1 MFVNKF
7 PDRTISV
14 EGKEYL
20 YFGGTGYLGLST
32 NPEFQKILTESMIT
46 WGSFYGSSRSSNIKL
61 SIFNTAET
69 FFAKQIGTEDAV
81 TTSSGTLAGKLVVEY
96 LSKSDY
102 TFYHYPKTHPAILH
116 SKSAPL
122 FIDGKLH
129 PNVLNKTPE
138 AIVITVDAVL
148 ALEVEPTSFEFL
160 NDMPSE
166 KRITLVVDESHSLGI
181 FGKHGEGIFKSIS
194 NDTLVRKI
202 MVSSLGKALGLSGG
216 IIASDTAFIE
226 AIKVETLF
234 VSSSCANA
242 GYLEAFMQSQ
252 YLIQQQHKKLKENLA
267 FLFDDFKPKSSFKF
281 SKNYPVIYCNEAN
294 FYDNLFK
301 KNIIITNFKYPNY
314 KGLMSRIVI
323 TANHTQEDLKILK
336 NAMNELYSK
345 NKNLF

>member
-1 MFVNKF
+1 MIVDKF
-7 PDRTISV
+7 PDRTINV
-14 EGKEYL
+14 DGKDYL
-20 YFGGTGYLGLST
+20 YFGGTAYLGIST
-32 NPEFQKILTESMIT
+32 HPKFQKILAESMIT

-61 SIFNTAET
+61 SIFNKAET

-160 NDMPSE
+160 NDIPSE
-166 KRITLVVDESHSLGI
+166 KKITLVIDESHSLGI
-181 FGKHGEGIFKSIS
+181 VGNRGEGIFKSIS
-194 NDTLVRKI
+194 SEKLERKI

-216 IIASDTAFIE
+216 LIASDKEFID
-226 AIKVETLF
+226 AIKDETLF

-242 GYLEAFMQSQ
+242 GYLQAYLQSQ
-252 YLIQQQHKKLKENLA
+252 DIIQQQHNILKENLA
-267 FLFDDFKPKSSFKF
+267 FLFDDFKPKASFKF

-294 FYDNLFK
+294 FYNDLFSK
-301 KNIIITNFKYPNY
+301 DIVITNFKYPNY

-323 TANHTQEDLKILK
+323 TANHTQEDLETLK
-336 NAMNELYSK
+336 DALTN
-345 NKNLF
+345 